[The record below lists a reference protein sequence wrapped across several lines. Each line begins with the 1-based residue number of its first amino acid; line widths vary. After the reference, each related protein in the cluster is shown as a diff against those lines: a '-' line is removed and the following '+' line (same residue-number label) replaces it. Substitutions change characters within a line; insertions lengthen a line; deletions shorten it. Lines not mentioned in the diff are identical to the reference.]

1 MFTVDGRG
9 MLTAQCAV
17 NGNVIQAVSTSATM
31 TNDMIGIQATNTG
44 TAAWNMIAARN
55 GTGNVFRVNGIGGVF
70 GVGAFNTSGADY
82 AELFEWTDGNASNE
96 DRRGTTVV
104 LNTDGKIHM
113 AGNTDDVN
121 DVFGVVTSNPSVLG
135 DTAWNGWSG
144 RYLRDKFGVKLS
156 NTLYYIANVSNETE
170 VSRCGAGDTP
180 PSGYEK
186 ITGSEY
192 VENPDYDPTRSYV
205 SRENRAE
212 WAAIGLVGKLRVLPG
227 QIVNPNWKIIRTI
240 QHADGDTLE
249 YLVR

>member
-1 MFTVDGRG
+1 
-9 MLTAQCAV
+9 
-17 NGNVIQAVSTSATM
+17 
-31 TNDMIGIQATNTG
+31 
-44 TAAWNMIAARN
+44 MIAARN

-104 LNTDGKIHM
+104 LNNDGKIHV

-135 DTAWNGWSG
+135 DTAWNEWGG

-170 VSRCGAGDTP
+170 VSRCGVDDTP

-192 VENPDYDPTRSYV
+192 VENPAYDPSRSYV

-212 WAAIGLVGKLRVLPG
+212 WAAVGLVGKLRVLPG

-240 QHADGDTLE
+240 QHSDGDTLE